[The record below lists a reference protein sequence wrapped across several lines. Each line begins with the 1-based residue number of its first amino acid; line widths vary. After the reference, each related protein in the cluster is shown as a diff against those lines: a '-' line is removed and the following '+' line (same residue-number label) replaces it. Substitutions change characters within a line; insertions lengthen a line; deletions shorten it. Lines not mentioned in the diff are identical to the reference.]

1 MYKVVSPEWNSTIK
15 DSFESFKDAYNW
27 AKSNCDRYSPW
38 GGVWEIQYY
47 NPSPFV
53 MTI

>member
-1 MYKVVSPEWNSTIK
+1 MYKVVSPEWNQTIK
-15 DSFESFKDAYNW
+15 EGFVSFKAAYYW
-27 AKSNCDRYSPW
+27 ARANCNRYSSW

-53 MTI
+53 MTV